1 MYTGL
6 SRDPSDGKCPPLPTP
21 HTIAGR
27 NMHSR
32 PTYVS
37 VRKKVKCHYTNLNFN
52 KCSNSLTQI
61 FKMKLSENLLSQP
74 LEHPAKINNNH
85 KNSFQ
90 FKPK

>member
-1 MYTGL
+1 MCHPPGSGVRVISGILYILYVDSSPPSLTSYVNRYIDGPDKVYTGLYSVWVYTGL

-37 VRKKVKCHYTNLNFN
+37 VKKK
-52 KCSNSLTQI
+52 
-61 FKMKLSENLLSQP
+61 
-74 LEHPAKINNNH
+74 
-85 KNSFQ
+85 
-90 FKPK
+90 